1 MKIVKVF
8 LGDRSYSIYI
18 KADILREAG
27 KYIKELN
34 LSNRV
39 LIITNPTVG
48 GYYLNELIKYLKEYD
63 LIPCIAE
70 VPDGEEYKSLEYA
83 SYLYDKMISF
93 KLDRNTPV
101 IAFGGGVIGD
111 LAGFVTATF
120 MRGLPLIQ
128 IPTTLLSQV
137 DSSVGGK
144 VAVNHPKSKNM
155 IGSFYQPKMVLIDVN
170 LLRTLPGRELKSGLS
185 EVIKYGV
192 IKDKS
197 LFDYLKENISKI
209 KELNRECLEEI
220 IARSCK
226 IKADIVSRDEREA
239 GVRAILNYGH
249 TVGHA
254 LESIT
259 KYDKYRHGE
268 AIAVGMIVESN
279 MAVEMNLFDKNGVV
293 EQEDL
298 FKETGLK
305 INFRNIEVGS
315 IIKAMWLDK
324 KVLEEKLRFVLPVE
338 IGSVIIKECID
349 EEIIKK
355 AIKMQEEKDD

>member
-1 MKIVKVF
+1 MRIVKVS
-8 LGDRSYSIYI
+8 LGDRSYNIYI
-18 KADILREAG
+18 KADILKEVG
-27 KYIKELN
+27 KYIKELS
-34 LSNRV
+34 LSKKV
-39 LIITNPTVG
+39 LVITNPTVG
-48 GYYLNELIKYLKEYD
+48 GLYVEKLINYLKQYD
-63 LIPCIAE
+63 ITPDVAE
-70 VPDGEEYKSLEYA
+70 VPDGEEFKSLKYA
-83 SYLYDKMISF
+83 SFLYDQMINF
-93 KLDRNTPV
+93 KLDRKTPV

-111 LAGFVTATF
+111 LAGFVAATF

-155 IGSFYQPKMVLIDVN
+155 IGSFYQPKMVIIDVS
-170 LLRTLPGRELKSGLS
+170 LLKTLQERELRAGLS
-185 EVIKYGV
+185 EVVKYGV

-197 LFDYLKENISKI
+197 LFDYLRENISKI
-209 KELNRECLEEI
+209 KKLDQECLEEI
-220 IARSCK
+220 IARACE

-239 GVRAILNYGH
+239 GIRTILNYGH
-249 TVGHA
+249 TIGHA

-279 MAVEMNLFDKNGVV
+279 MAVELNLFNKDGVK

-298 FKETGLK
+298 FRDVGLRVRLK
-305 INFRNIEVGS
+305 DIDVS
-315 IIKAMWLDK
+315 AVMKAIWLDK

-338 IGSVIIKECID
+338 IGNVIIKEGIE

-355 AIKMQEEKDD
+355 AIKMQEE